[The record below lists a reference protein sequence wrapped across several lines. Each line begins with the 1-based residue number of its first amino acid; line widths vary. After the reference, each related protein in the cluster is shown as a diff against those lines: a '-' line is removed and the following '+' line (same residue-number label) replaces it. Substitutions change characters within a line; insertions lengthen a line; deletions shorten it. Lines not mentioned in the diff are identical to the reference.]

1 MEEGMRIKSRQIV
14 AAMALLLIGA
24 RFARAAADAPAS
36 QPDSASSDF
45 SAANSPND
53 VGAAPEL
60 DLYKDM
66 PIVVAATKTPQTLQQ
81 APASASVVTASDIEL
96 FGYQN
101 LADLLRDQRSF
112 YLETDGL
119 NWFAGVRGFSRSG
132 EWNSRLLVNVD
143 DRPTNELIFGQSH
156 LDTNFVV
163 PMQAMKQVEIIRG
176 PGSAL
181 YGTNAVF
188 GVVNVV
194 TKNGSDVN
202 GAEITGTG
210 GTLGTAQG
218 NILLGSVEGGWDL
231 LADINAYTSAG
242 SNQIHYDGVDSPQ
255 FNFGNIDHAD
265 SESAIEGFFKASKGE
280 FTAEADFEN
289 RVKDNSAATYLASF
303 YDPGSMYEGR
313 ANAMARV
320 DHDMGGGNSLHAMAY
335 FGYYGYW
342 QKYPLPDP
350 NTGLPTTNYTSTAYD
365 SWLGQDVH
373 YTAQIN
379 KQLQLLAGVDGTE
392 SLYIRQHDYSQ
403 TQGNVL
409 DIPASYSQWAVYGQA
424 EYAATDQL
432 NFTAGLR
439 LDDVQRIGYSLS
451 PRLAAVYSPEQND
464 TFKAL
469 YGRAFREPNLFEL
482 QYASPGAN
490 TPNPNLD
497 PEVIDTFEAVWERN
511 YGDAWRTSLDYY
523 YWEMHDSMED
533 VQLND
538 GSIQT
543 QNVGT
548 QTANGV
554 EAEID
559 KSWAKRASF
568 RAYASYTWA
577 DNAGEIPEQ
586 SPKWIVGTAL
596 AIPVISRNTFLAID
610 PQIVGPMKDPTGQF
624 TQPTYITNIVLTSD
638 DLIKNWTFQAG
649 VYNLF
654 AHNARL
660 PAGGPE
666 EQVQPTIT
674 YPGTEVRVS
683 VTCRF

>member
-1 MEEGMRIKSRQIV
+1 MRIKSRQFV
-14 AAMALLLIGA
+14 AAMAMLIAGIWI
-24 RFARAAADAPAS
+24 ARAAVADTPS
-36 QPDSASSDF
+36 TQPDSGASDM
-45 SAANSPND
+45 SAVNSPND

-66 PIVVAATKTPQTLQQ
+66 PIVVAATKTPQTIQQ
-81 APASASVVTASDIEL
+81 APASASVVSANDIEL

-101 LADLLRDQRSF
+101 LADLLRNQRSF

-132 EWNSRLLVNVD
+132 EWNSRLLVTVD

-156 LDTNFVV
+156 LDTDFVV
-163 PMQAMKQVEIIRG
+163 PMEAMKQVEIIRG

-202 GAEITGTG
+202 GVQVTGTG
-210 GTLGTAQG
+210 GTLATGQINVLA
-218 NILLGSVEGGWDL
+218 GSTTTSGWDL
-231 LADINAYTSAG
+231 LADVNAYTSGG
-242 SNQIHYDGVDSPQ
+242 SNQIHYDGVDSSQ

-265 SESAIEGFFKASKGE
+265 SESAVEGFFKASKGE

-289 RVKDNSAATYLASF
+289 RVKDDSAATYLSSF

-313 ANAMARV
+313 ANAMARF
-320 DHDMGGGNSLHAMAY
+320 DHDMGEGQSLHAMAY

-342 QKYPLPDP
+342 QKYPQPDP
-350 NTGLPTTNYTSTAYD
+350 TTGLPTSNYTSTAYD
-365 SWLGQDVH
+365 SWLGQDIH
-373 YTAQIN
+373 YQSQIN
-379 KQLQLLAGVDGTE
+379 KQLQILAGADGTE
-392 SLYIRQHDYSQ
+392 SLYIRQHDFDS
-403 TQGNVL
+403 TTADVVNV
-409 DIPASYSQWAVYGQA
+409 PASYTQWALYAQA

-432 NFTAGLR
+432 NFTAGVR
-439 LDDVQRIGYSLS
+439 LDDVQRIGYSVS
-451 PRLAAVYSPEQND
+451 PRLAAVYSPEEND

-469 YGRAFREPNLFEL
+469 YGRAFREPNLYEL
-482 QYASPGAN
+482 QYSSPGAN
-490 TPNPNLD
+490 TPNPSLD

-511 YGDAWRTSLDYY
+511 YGDNWRTSLDYY
-523 YWEMHDSMED
+523 YWEMHDALED
-533 VQLND
+533 VQLGD

-543 QNVGT
+543 QNGGT

-554 EAEID
+554 EAEVD
-559 KSWAKRASF
+559 KTWAKRASF
-568 RAYASYTWA
+568 RAYATYTWA
-577 DNAGEIPEQ
+577 NDDGELPEQ

-596 AIPVISRNTFLAID
+596 AVPIISRNTFLALE

-624 TQPTYITNIVLTSD
+624 TQPTYLTNIVLTSD

-674 YPGTEVRVS
+674 YPATEVRVS